1 MMLQVAAG
9 QRISVKDIGAVGD
22 GIADDTAAL
31 NEAVRVAC
39 SSGQELY
46 LPAGTYRTQP
56 LNTANGCDMTVY
68 GDGPSDSVITLADPV
83 SPGSA
88 GGQSQPIPGILVFS
102 GYGHNVYIHDIG
114 LDGRHVRATGIILD
128 LMNAVTISNVTVRNF
143 GTPGYAEGHGRSLD
157 GIYLSSISAVEISHC
172 ISTGNER
179 DGIETQAVHVL
190 TIDGC
195 ILSGNGRMGAVAEER
210 VDDGADGPLLVR
222 FTDNIVTDNGSG
234 GLDIETAAG
243 LDPVNGYIHGN
254 YVANCGND
262 AWGYGWGI
270 VLGRNAF
277 GEISGNMVKG
287 FSTTGG
293 AVGFRSALV
302 AGENAGTVN
311 ITGNIVA
318 GAGERGVN
326 VNGSG
331 NVVNVT
337 GNEISAAA
345 QDGVNIY
352 NVVSASIVN
361 NVIHDN
367 AGYGVYLSLSPDS
380 RITNNVLVKNA
391 HPIGVVSSPNTV
403 TDPNTTDGV

>member
-1 MMLQVAAG
+1 M
-9 QRISVKDIGAVGD
+9 VKD
-22 GIADDTAAL
+22 
-31 NEAVRVAC
+31 
-39 SSGQELY
+39 
-46 LPAGTYRTQP
+46 
-56 LNTANGCDMTVY
+56 
-68 GDGPSDSVITLADPV
+68 
-83 SPGSA
+83 
-88 GGQSQPIPGILVFS
+88 
-102 GYGHNVYIHDIG
+102 
-114 LDGRHVRATGIILD
+114 
-128 LMNAVTISNVTVRNF
+128 
-143 GTPGYAEGHGRSLD
+143 
-157 GIYLSSISAVEISHC
+157 
-172 ISTGNER
+172 
-179 DGIETQAVHVL
+179 
-190 TIDGC
+190 
-195 ILSGNGRMGAVAEER
+195 
-210 VDDGADGPLLVR
+210 
-222 FTDNIVTDNGSG
+222 
-234 GLDIETAAG
+234 
-243 LDPVNGYIHGN
+243 
-254 YVANCGND
+254 
-262 AWGYGWGI
+262 
-270 VLGRNAF
+270 
-277 GEISGNMVKG
+277 

-302 AGENAGTVN
+302 AGENPGTVN

-367 AGYGVYLSLSPDS
+367 AGYGVYLSLSPNS